1 MRRDVQSAQR
11 WKPVL
16 LSQCLRK
23 PHQMLL
29 SILPAPDVYWTWTP
43 CNAIR
48 RVDGSQVVLLSI
60 GALYAV
66 IAFQAKAFP
75 RQVLRTWL
83 ICCSQIL
90 ALPSLAWIK
99 MRKLTFLGV
108 AKVTKGSWCDL
119 WMCNCLY
126 LWWCNKNNCWCPF
139 SVHISEVRK
148 VHFFS
153 FRSKGFNEKVCLEEI
168 FTGNLQANAFNVFFY
183 FLYWER
189 YKLE

>member
-66 IAFQAKAFP
+66 IAFQVKAFP

-139 SVHISEVRK
+139 SVHISEVHK
-148 VHFFS
+148 VHFFHFDQRAS
-153 FRSKGFNEKVCLEEI
+153 MKRFVLKKSSQETYKQMHLMFIFN
-168 FTGNLQANAFNVFFY
+168 
-183 FLYWER
+183 FLYLDR